1 MNHAILKSSILM
13 LVFTAISIF
22 FVAGTNQNT
31 IDKIQSNEKEYLL
44 SQLNQLVPNYENDI
58 LGDAYTKNVNLYG
71 VEQNLT
77 IYPAKKG
84 NKINAFIIDHFYPKG
99 YSGKIRLIS
108 AISSDKKFIGMRVIS
123 HKETP
128 GLGDGIDVR
137 KSNWIEQFNNL
148 PINQFDFNQWKL
160 KEDGGQFDSMTGA
173 TITSEALVNASSE
186 LISLFENNEIK

>member
-1 MNHAILKSSILM
+1 MNHPILKSSILM

-22 FVAGTNQNT
+22 FVSGTNQNT

-44 SQLNQLVPNYENDI
+44 SQLNQLAPNYENDI

-71 VEQNLT
+71 VDQNLT

-84 NKINAFIIDHFYPKG
+84 NEINAFIIDHFYPKG

-137 KSNWIEQFNNL
+137 KSNWIQQFNNL

>member
-1 MNHAILKSSILM
+1 MNHPILKSSILM

-31 IDKIQSNEKEYLL
+31 IDKIHSNEKEYLL
-44 SQLNQLVPNYENDI
+44 SQLNQLVPNYDNDI
-58 LGDAYTKNVNLYG
+58 LSDAYTKNVNLYG
-71 VEQNLT
+71 VDQNLT

-84 NKINAFIIDHFYPKG
+84 KEISAFIIDHVYPKG
-99 YSGKIRLIS
+99 YSGNIRLIS

-137 KSNWIEQFNNL
+137 KSNWIEQFNNI
-148 PINQFDFNQWKL
+148 PIDQFDLKQWKL

-173 TITSEALVNASSE
+173 TITSKALVNASSE

>member
-1 MNHAILKSSILM
+1 MNYPILKSSILM

-31 IDKIQSNEKEYLL
+31 VDRIQSNEKEYLL

-71 VEQNLT
+71 VDQNLT

-84 NKINAFIIDHFYPKG
+84 NEVNAFIIDHFYPKG

-137 KSNWIEQFNNL
+137 KSNWIQQFNNL

-186 LISLFENNEIK
+186 LISLFKNNEIK

>member
-1 MNHAILKSSILM
+1 
-13 LVFTAISIF
+13 
-22 FVAGTNQNT
+22 
-31 IDKIQSNEKEYLL
+31 
-44 SQLNQLVPNYENDI
+44 
-58 LGDAYTKNVNLYG
+58 
-71 VEQNLT
+71 
-77 IYPAKKG
+77 
-84 NKINAFIIDHFYPKG
+84 
-99 YSGKIRLIS
+99 
-108 AISSDKKFIGMRVIS
+108 MRVIS

-137 KSNWIEQFNNL
+137 KSNWIHQFNNL

>member
-1 MNHAILKSSILM
+1 MNHPILKSSILM

-31 IDKIQSNEKEYLL
+31 IDKIHSNEKEYLL
-44 SQLNQLVPNYENDI
+44 SQLNQLVPNYDNDI
-58 LGDAYTKNVNLYG
+58 LSDAYTKNVNLYG
-71 VEQNLT
+71 VDQNLT

-84 NKINAFIIDHFYPKG
+84 NKINAFIIDHVYPKG
-99 YSGKIRLIS
+99 YSGNIRLIS

-128 GLGDGIDVR
+128 GLGDGIDMR
-137 KSNWIEQFNNL
+137 KSNWIQQFSNI

>member
-1 MNHAILKSSILM
+1 MNHPILKSSILM

-77 IYPAKKG
+77 IYPAKKS

-137 KSNWIEQFNNL
+137 KSNWIQQFNNL

>member
-1 MNHAILKSSILM
+1 MCIDISTSNTREEVSGHVLQLGHVLLM
-13 LVFTAISIF
+13 AAHLLFRGLGLGSCGNRGRRGGPIS
-22 FVAGTNQNT
+22 G
-31 IDKIQSNEKEYLL
+31 SRR
-44 SQLNQLVPNYENDI
+44 
-58 LGDAYTKNVNLYG
+58 
-71 VEQNLT
+71 
-77 IYPAKKG
+77 
-84 NKINAFIIDHFYPKG
+84 HFYPKG

-137 KSNWIEQFNNL
+137 KSNWIHQFSNL

>member
-1 MNHAILKSSILM
+1 MNHPILKSSILM

-31 IDKIQSNEKEYLL
+31 IDRIQSNEKEYLL

-58 LGDAYTKNVNLYG
+58 LGDAYTKTVNLYG

-77 IYPAKKG
+77 IYPAKKD
-84 NKINAFIIDHFYPKG
+84 NEINAFIIDHFYPKG

-137 KSNWIEQFNNL
+137 KSNWIQQFNNL

>member
-1 MNHAILKSSILM
+1 M

-31 IDKIQSNEKEYLL
+31 IDRIQSNEKEYLL
-44 SQLNQLVPNYENDI
+44 SQLKQLVPNYENDI
-58 LGDAYTKNVNLYG
+58 LGDAYTKTVNLYG

-84 NKINAFIIDHFYPKG
+84 NEINTFIIDHFYPKG

-137 KSNWIEQFNNL
+137 KSNWIQQFNNL